1 MVLEGLSNSLKN
13 TLQKITKALFVDEK
27 LINELVKDIQ
37 RALLQSDVNVKLV
50 LELTKKIKDRA
61 LNEEVPRT
69 VTKKEH
75 LVNIVYEE
83 LVNFLGKGEK
93 LDFQTKIKEKKERK
107 ETKDK
112 KDSKEK
118 DSEPYKIMLVGLF
131 GSGKTTTTG
140 KLGNY
145 FKKRGIKTA
154 VISTDTWRPAA
165 ADQLEQLSKQSNIQF
180 FGDKLE
186 KDPVKLYKKF
196 EKELEN
202 FDLVIIDTAGRD
214 ALSDELIDELNALNK
229 VVAPDETMLVISA
242 DIGQAAEKQAKAFH
256 DNCKVTGVIIT
267 KLDGTAK
274 GGGSLIACA
283 VTGAPVKF
291 IGVGEK
297 SDDFEEFK
305 PEGFVGRLLGMGD
318 LEALLEKTREAM
330 SEEEAEDMSK
340 KMLKGDFNLID
351 LHDQMQAMKKLGP
364 LTKVMDMIPGMGNVN
379 IPKDLIKSQEGKIE
393 KWKFLMNSMT
403 KEELEDPDVI
413 TNTRVERISK
423 GSGISTTELR
433 GMLKQYRQSKK
444 MMKLLKPGGSER
456 DMQKM
461 MQKMQGMKGKKF

>member
-1 MVLEGLSNSLKN
+1 MVLEGLSNSLKS
-13 TLQKITKALFVDEK
+13 TLQKITKSLFVDEK

-50 LELTKKIKDRA
+50 LELTKKIKERA
-61 LNEEVPRT
+61 LNEEVPKT

-93 LDFQTKIKEKKERK
+93 TDFQSRIKSKNEKTKQ
-107 ETKDK
+107 
-112 KDSKEK
+112 
-118 DSEPYKIMLVGLF
+118 PYKMMLVGLF
-131 GSGKTTTTG
+131 GSGKTTTAG

-145 FKKRGIKTA
+145 FKKRGIKVA
-154 VISTDTWRPAA
+154 LLSTDTWRPAA
-165 ADQLEQLSKQSNIQF
+165 AHQLEQLASNLNIQVF
-180 FGDKLE
+180 IDKHE

-196 EKELEN
+196 EKELDK
-202 FDLVIIDTAGRD
+202 FDLVIVDTAGRD
-214 ALSDELIDELNALNK
+214 ALSDELIDELDKINRL
-229 VVAPDETMLVISA
+229 VQPDETMLVLSA
-242 DIGQAAEKQAKAFH
+242 DIGQAAEKQAQAFH

-274 GGGSLIACA
+274 GGGALIACA

-297 SDDFEEFK
+297 TDDFEEFK

-318 LEALLEKTREAM
+318 LEALLEKTKEAI
-330 SEEEAEDMSK
+330 SEEEAQDMSRK
-340 KMLKGDFNLID
+340 LLKGDFNLID
-351 LHDQMQAMKKLGP
+351 LHEQMSAMKKLGP
-364 LTKVMDMIPGMGNVN
+364 LTKVMDMIPGMGGLN
-379 IPKDLIKSQEGKIE
+379 IPKDMIKNQEGKIE
-393 KWKFLMNSMT
+393 KWKYLMDSMT
-403 KEELEDPDVI
+403 KEELEDPELI

-423 GSGISTTELR
+423 GSGISSAELR

-444 MMKLLKPGGSER
+444 MMKLLKPGASEK

-461 MQKMQGMKGKKF
+461 MQKMKGMKGVKF

>member
-1 MVLEGLSNSLKN
+1 MVLDGLSSSLKN

-50 LELTKKIKDRA
+50 LELTKKIKERA
-61 LNEEVPRT
+61 LNEEVPKT

-75 LVNIVYEE
+75 LINIVYEE

-93 LDFQTKIKEKKERK
+93 LDFQTKIKDKRERSEKAKEV
-107 ETKDK
+107 
-112 KDSKEK
+112 S
-118 DSEPYKIMLVGLF
+118 PYKIMLVGLF
-131 GSGKTTTTG
+131 GTGKTTTTG
-140 KLGNY
+140 KLANY
-145 FKKRGIKTA
+145 FKKRGIKVA

-165 ADQLEQLSKQSNIQF
+165 ADQLEQLSKNLNIQF
-180 FGDKLE
+180 FGDKTE

-196 EKELEN
+196 EKELEKYE
-202 FDLVIIDTAGRD
+202 LVIIDTAGRD
-214 ALSDELIDELNALNK
+214 ALSDELIGELDKINK
-229 VVAPDETMLVISA
+229 AVKPDETMLVLSA
-242 DIGQAAEKQAKAFH
+242 DIGQAAEKQAQAFH

-274 GGGSLIACA
+274 GGGALIACA

-297 SDDFEEFK
+297 TDDFEEFK

-318 LEALLEKTREAM
+318 LEALLEKTREAIT
-330 SEEEAEDMSK
+330 EEEAADMSK

-351 LHDQMQAMKKLGP
+351 LYDQMNAMKKLGP
-364 LTKVMDMIPGMGNVN
+364 LNKVVDLIPGMGGMN

-393 KWKFLMNSMT
+393 KWKYLMDSMT
-403 KEELEDPDVI
+403 KEELEDPEVI
-413 TNTRVERISK
+413 SNTRVERISK
-423 GSGISTTELR
+423 GSGIPTTELR

-444 MMKLLKPGGSER
+444 MMKLLKPGASER

-461 MQKMQGMKGKKF
+461 MQKMKGMKGVKF

>member
-50 LELTKKIKDRA
+50 LELTKKIKERA
-61 LNEEVPRT
+61 LNEEVPKT

-93 LDFQTKIKEKKERK
+93 QDFQSRIKEKKE
-107 ETKDK
+107 K
-112 KDSKEK
+112 KK
-118 DSEPYKIMLVGLF
+118 EPYKIMLVGLF
-131 GSGKTTTTG
+131 GTGKTTTVG

-145 FKKRGIKTA
+145 FKKRGIKVA
-154 VISTDTWRPAA
+154 LLSTDTWRPAA
-165 ADQLEQLSKQSNIQF
+165 AHQLEQLANNLNISVF
-180 FGDKLE
+180 IDKHE

-196 EKELEN
+196 DKELEK
-202 FDLVIIDTAGRD
+202 FDLVIVDTAGRD
-214 ALSDELIDELNALNK
+214 ALSDELIDELNKINK
-229 VVAPDETMLVISA
+229 LVQPDETMLVLSA
-242 DIGQAAEKQAKAFH
+242 DIGQAAEKQAQAFH

-274 GGGSLIACA
+274 GGGALIACA

-297 SDDFEEFK
+297 TDDFEEFK

-318 LEALLEKTREAM
+318 LEALLEKTKEAIT
-330 SEEEAEDMSK
+330 EEEAADMSK
-340 KMLKGDFNLID
+340 KLLKGEFNLID
-351 LHDQMQAMKKLGP
+351 LYEQMQAMKKMGP
-364 LTKVMDMIPGMGNVN
+364 LTKVIDMIPGMGGLN
-379 IPKDLIKSQEGKIE
+379 IPKDMIKNQEGKIE
-393 KWKFLMNSMT
+393 KWKFLMDSMT
-403 KEELEDPDVI
+403 KEELEDPEVI
-413 TNTRVERISK
+413 TNTRVDRISK
-423 GSGISTTELR
+423 GSGISSTELR
-433 GMLKQYRQSKK
+433 GMIKQYRQSKK
-444 MMKLLKPGGSER
+444 MMKLLKPGASEK

-461 MQKMQGMKGKKF
+461 MQKMKGMKGVKF